1 MALASSSYDM
11 YDCEMI
17 NAPKTIAELI
27 GKWPTVREF
36 ASDIECG
43 LEAAFQMKKRNR
55 ISPHH
60 WARVISAAEARR
72 IAGVNYG
79 WLAARYS
86 APRRARA

>member
-1 MALASSSYDM
+1 M
-11 YDCEMI
+11 YDFKMV

-27 GKWPTVREF
+27 GEWPTVREF

-55 ISPHH
+55 IAPNH
-60 WARVISAAEARR
+60 WARVISAAESRR
-72 IAGVNYG
+72 ISGINYG

-86 APRRARA
+86 GRKGVATDQATSEASP